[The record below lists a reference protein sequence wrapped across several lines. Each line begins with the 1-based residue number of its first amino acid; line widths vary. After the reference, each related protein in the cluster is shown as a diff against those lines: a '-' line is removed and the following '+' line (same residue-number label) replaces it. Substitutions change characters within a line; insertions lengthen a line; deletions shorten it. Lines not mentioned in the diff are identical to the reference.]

1 MPRNLWKADHGR
13 AGESPASS
21 AVDSTSVDL
30 TQPVVQCVN
39 VTKTFGGVHALRE
52 VSLNLLPGR
61 ITALVGDNG
70 AGKSTLVKVIGGMY
84 APDLGHLTVGGK
96 VTSNLSPKH
105 ASNQGIEVVYQD
117 LALCD
122 NLPTE
127 ANIVLGREPHRN
139 ILGLKFLDERQ
150 AKRVGRERLE
160 ALGARIPDWDVPVRR
175 LSGGQRQAIAIA
187 RATIS
192 GHRLIV
198 LDEPTAAL
206 GVSQTEATL
215 QLLRNMVKQNVAIM
229 LIMHNLDQVFE
240 ISDHIVVLRLGQ
252 VTLDTPKSE
261 TTKRQIV
268 AHMTGIGI
276 EDEEP
281 AQP

>member
-1 MPRNLWKADHGR
+1 MPRNLWKGER
-13 AGESPASS
+13 GGAGKSPAAS
-21 AVDSTSVDL
+21 AVDSRSVDL

-84 APDLGHLTVGGK
+84 APDLGHLTVDGK

-139 ILGLKFLDERQ
+139 IFGLKILDERQ

-252 VTLDTPKSE
+252 VTLDTPKSA

-276 EDEEP
+276 EDEE
-281 AQP
+281 QPHQ

>member
-1 MPRNLWKADHGR
+1 MALKLWKSGLGDR
-13 AGESPASS
+13 AGSLATSATFGASI
-21 AVDSTSVDL
+21 DL

-52 VSLNLLPGR
+52 VSLDLLPGR

-84 APDLGHLTVGGK
+84 SPDLGHLTVGGK
-96 VTSNLSPKH
+96 ITSDLSPKR
-105 ASNQGIEVVYQD
+105 ATQQGIEVVYQD
-117 LALCD
+117 LSLCD

-139 ILGLKFLDERQ
+139 IMGLKFLDERR
-150 AKRVGRERLE
+150 AKRVCHERLE

-206 GVSQTEATL
+206 GVNQTEATL
-215 QLLRNMVKQNVAIM
+215 TLLRNMVKQQVAIM
-229 LIMHNLDQVFE
+229 LIMHNLEQVFE
-240 ISDHIVVLRLGQ
+240 ISDHIVVLRLGR
-252 VTLDTPKSE
+252 VMLDTPKSE
-261 TTKRQIV
+261 TTKREIV
-268 AHMTGIGI
+268 AHMTGIAT
-276 EDEEP
+276 EDEE
-281 AQP
+281 AARR

>member
-1 MPRNLWKADHGR
+1 MPRNLWKRDRG
-13 AGESPASS
+13 GGTGSPSTPMA
-21 AVDSTSVDL
+21 DSTSVNL

-52 VSLNLLPGR
+52 VSVDLMPGR

-96 VTSNLSPKH
+96 ITSHLNPKH
-105 ASNQGIEVVYQD
+105 ASEQGIEVVYQD
-117 LALCD
+117 LSLCD

-150 AKRVGRERLE
+150 AKRVGRERLD
-160 ALGARIPDWDVPVRR
+160 ALGARIPDWEVPVRR

-215 QLLRNMVKQNVAIM
+215 QLLRNMVKQQVAIM
-229 LIMHNLDQVFE
+229 LIMHNLEQVFE
-240 ISDHIVVLRLGQ
+240 VSDHIVVMRLGR
-252 VTLDTPKSE
+252 VMLDTPKSQ
-261 TTKRQIV
+261 TTKREIV

-276 EDEEP
+276 EDEEASP
-281 AQP
+281 R